1 MKKILT
7 AFWIIVICCSVVSC
21 KENKTERMETGE
33 QAGEL
38 VNPEEEKK
46 MKENKGLYERFYY
59 DYYDPQDFQNDKNQE
74 HGLTRYYFVERGMDY
89 VVYKY
94 SESMEVVNLT
104 KDSLEVEL
112 LKKQLQD

>member
-21 KENKTERMETGE
+21 KESKTERVES
-33 QAGEL
+33 GEL

-46 MKENKGLYERFYY
+46 MKENKVLYKRFYY
-59 DYYDPQDFQNDKNQE
+59 DYYDPRYFQNDKNQE
-74 HGLTRYYFVERGMDY
+74 HGMTRYYFVERGMDY
-89 VVYKY
+89 IVYKY
-94 SESMEVVNLT
+94 SEYMEVVNLT

-112 LKKQLQD
+112 LTKQLQD